1 MLERAATI
9 KRFEYLPLDKE
20 LKAPTDIAK
29 KRYQKFDDTYEF
41 GKIIKKEKPTLQNFK
56 TTVN

>member
-1 MLERAATI
+1 M

-41 GKIIKKEKPTLQNFK
+41 GKIIKKEKPILQNFK